1 MSLLQVKSIIA
12 DQRRAEPVILSP
24 SILVPAGPEA
34 APSPSAPPPPPPP
47 RSSTGLS
54 STEIA
59 FIASLLT
66 ILGLIASGMATPP
79 RYIIFPYSYEVFAVW
94 KVLEMRKK
102 WKTLSQKTA
111 ETEEHDAE
119 AQGPPLY
126 RAPVTSPRGVG
137 WTPQIRSITCS
148 MPVEGSDKMRVARPM
163 KRARSPP
170 PTTYRKTSSPFSD
183 PTPKSAPP
191 RTVTFSEKDNMS
203 SPVTP
208 RALAV
213 SSLQTRAL
221 ERHAQLKSP

>member
-66 ILGLIASGMATPP
+66 ILGLIAS
-79 RYIIFPYSYEVFAVW
+79 VFAVW

-119 AQGPPLY
+119 APLY

-170 PTTYRKTSSPFSD
+170 PTTYRKISSPFSD

-208 RALAV
+208 RALAKGD
-213 SSLQTRAL
+213 SR
-221 ERHAQLKSP
+221 